1 MRKLTSLTLALILIL
16 SAFPIPSAA
25 YSVLTH
31 EEIIDL
37 LWLDEIRPMI
47 LQRYPSTTTEQL
59 RQAHAYAYG
68 GCLLQDMG
76 YYPFG
81 NKFFSDL
88 VHYVRSGDFVI
99 NLMNEAQDINEYA
112 FALGALAHYT
122 SDITGHPA
130 VNRAVAQ
137 QFPKLQKKYG
147 QEVTYEES
155 PSAHIQTEFGF
166 DVVQIAKQR
175 YSSDAYHDFIGFEV
189 SKPVL
194 ERAFQDTYGLELTD
208 IFGDVDKAIGS
219 FRHAVSTLIP
229 KMTKVALATHKVQLV
244 KEDPNFTKQKFLYNL
259 SRAQYQKNWGNNYQ
273 EPGVGTK
280 ILAWILKVLPKIGP
294 LKALEI
300 KTPNAQTENLY
311 LKSVNNTVDQ
321 YRTNLADVK
330 TGTLRL
336 TNADLD
342 TGKTT
347 EPGEYNLTDDTYA
360 KLLDKLAD
368 KKYATLNPT
377 LQANILWFYQ
387 NPQSPNE
394 EKKKRKGWD
403 KTLKQLA
410 ELKQQPGTSSDFL
423 K

>member
-1 MRKLTSLTLALILIL
+1 MRKLTSLTLALVFIIC
-16 SAFPIPSAA
+16 AIPTPSAG

-31 EEIIDL
+31 EEIVDL
-37 LWLDEIRPMI
+37 LWLDQIRPMI
-47 LQRYPSTTTEQL
+47 LQRYPNTTTDQL

-76 YYPFG
+76 YYPYG
-81 NKFFSDL
+81 NKLFSDL

-99 NLMNEAQDINEYA
+99 NLLNESHDINEYA

-130 VNRAVAQ
+130 VNRSVAQ

-147 QEVTYEES
+147 NEVTYEES

-175 YSSDAYHDFIGFEV
+175 YTSDAYHDFIGFEV

-194 ERAFQDTYGLELTD
+194 ERAFRDTYGLELAD
-208 IFGDVDKAIGS
+208 IFGDVDKSIGS

-244 KEDPNFTKQKFLYNL
+244 KENPNFTKQKFLYNL
-259 SRAQYQKNWGNNYQ
+259 SRAEYQKNWGTNYQ
-273 EPGVGTK
+273 QPGMGTK
-280 ILAWILKVLPKIGP
+280 ILAWIIKVIPKFGP
-294 LKALEI
+294 LRALDI
-300 KTPNAQTENLY
+300 KTPDAQTENLY

-321 YRTNLADVK
+321 YRNYLGNVRA
-330 TGTLRL
+330 GTLRL
-336 TNADLD
+336 PNADLD

-368 KKYATLNPT
+368 KKYSSLNPS

-387 NPQSPNE
+387 NPQSPTDE
-394 EKKKRKGWD
+394 KKRKNWD
-403 KTLKQLA
+403 KTLKALA
-410 ELKQQPGTSSDFL
+410 ELKQQPGASSNFL

>member
-1 MRKLTSLTLALILIL
+1 MRKLTSLTLALVFIIC
-16 SAFPIPSAA
+16 AIPTPSAG

-31 EEIIDL
+31 EEIVDL
-37 LWLDEIRPMI
+37 LWLDQIRPMI
-47 LQRYPSTTTEQL
+47 LQRYPNTTTDQL

-76 YYPFG
+76 YYPYG
-81 NKFFSDL
+81 NKLFSDL

-99 NLMNEAQDINEYA
+99 NLLNESHDIDEYA

-130 VNRAVAQ
+130 VNRSVAQ

-147 QEVTYEES
+147 NEVTYEES

-175 YSSDAYHDFIGFEV
+175 YTSDAYHDFIGFEV

-194 ERAFQDTYGLELTD
+194 ERAFRDTYGLELAD
-208 IFGDVDKAIGS
+208 IFGDVDKSIGS

-244 KEDPNFTKQKFLYNL
+244 KENPNFTKQKFLYNL
-259 SRAQYQKNWGNNYQ
+259 SRAEYQKNWGTNYQ
-273 EPGVGTK
+273 QPGMGTK
-280 ILAWILKVLPKIGP
+280 ILAWIIKVIPKFGP
-294 LKALEI
+294 LRALDI
-300 KTPNAQTENLY
+300 KTPDAQTENLY

-321 YRTNLADVK
+321 YRNYLGNVRA
-330 TGTLRL
+330 GTLRL
-336 TNADLD
+336 PNADLD

-368 KKYATLNPT
+368 KKYSSLNPS

-387 NPQSPNE
+387 NPQSPTD
-394 EKKKRKGWD
+394 EKK
-403 KTLKQLA
+403 
-410 ELKQQPGTSSDFL
+410 
-423 K
+423 

>member
-1 MRKLTSLTLALILIL
+1 MRKLTSLTLALVFIIC
-16 SAFPIPSAA
+16 AIPTPSAG

-31 EEIIDL
+31 EEIVDL
-37 LWLDEIRPMI
+37 LWLDQIRPMI
-47 LQRYPSTTTEQL
+47 LQRYPNTTTDQL

-76 YYPFG
+76 YYPYG
-81 NKFFSDL
+81 NKLFSDL

-99 NLMNEAQDINEYA
+99 NLLNESHDINEYA

-130 VNRAVAQ
+130 VNRSVAQ

-147 QEVTYEES
+147 NEVTYEES

-175 YSSDAYHDFIGFEV
+175 YTSDAYHDFIGFEV

-194 ERAFQDTYGLELTD
+194 ERAFRDTYGLELAD
-208 IFGDVDKAIGS
+208 IFGEVDKSIGS

-244 KEDPNFTKQKFLYNL
+244 KENPNFTKQKFLYNL
-259 SRAQYQKNWGNNYQ
+259 SRAEYQKNWGTNYQ
-273 EPGVGTK
+273 QPGMGTK
-280 ILAWILKVLPKIGP
+280 ILAWIIKVIPKFGP
-294 LKALEI
+294 LRALDI
-300 KTPNAQTENLY
+300 KTPDAQTENLY

-321 YRTNLADVK
+321 YRNYLGNVRA
-330 TGTLRL
+330 GTLRL
-336 TNADLD
+336 PNADLD

-368 KKYATLNPT
+368 KKYSSLNPS

-387 NPQSPNE
+387 NPQSPTDE
-394 EKKKRKGWD
+394 KKRKNWD
-403 KTLKQLA
+403 KTLKALA
-410 ELKQQPGTSSDFL
+410 ELKQQPGASSDFL

>member
-1 MRKLTSLTLALILIL
+1 MRKLTSLTLALVFIIC
-16 SAFPIPSAA
+16 AIPTPSAG

-31 EEIIDL
+31 EEIVDL
-37 LWLDEIRPMI
+37 LWLDQIRPMI
-47 LQRYPSTTTEQL
+47 LQRYPNTTTDQL

-76 YYPFG
+76 YYPYG
-81 NKFFSDL
+81 NKLFSDL

-99 NLMNEAQDINEYA
+99 NLLNESHDINEYA

-130 VNRAVAQ
+130 VNRSVAQ

-147 QEVTYEES
+147 NEVTYEES

-175 YSSDAYHDFIGFEV
+175 YTSDAYHDFIGFEV

-194 ERAFQDTYGLELTD
+194 ERAFRDTYGLELAD
-208 IFGDVDKAIGS
+208 IFGEVDKSIGS

-244 KEDPNFTKQKFLYNL
+244 KENPNFTKQKFLYNL
-259 SRAQYQKNWGNNYQ
+259 SRAEYQKNWGTNYQ
-273 EPGVGTK
+273 QPGMGTK
-280 ILAWILKVLPKIGP
+280 ILAWIIKVIPKFGP
-294 LKALEI
+294 LRALDI
-300 KTPNAQTENLY
+300 KTPDAQTENLY

-321 YRTNLADVK
+321 YRNYLGNVRA
-330 TGTLRL
+330 GTLRL
-336 TNADLD
+336 PNADFD

-368 KKYATLNPT
+368 KKYSSLNPS

-387 NPQSPNE
+387 NPQSPTDE
-394 EKKKRKGWD
+394 KKRKNWD
-403 KTLKQLA
+403 KTLKALA
-410 ELKQQPGTSSDFL
+410 ELKQQPGASSDFL

>member
-1 MRKLTSLTLALILIL
+1 MRKLTSLTLALTLIV
-16 SAFPIPSAA
+16 SAFPTPSAA

-31 EEIIDL
+31 EEIVDL
-37 LWLDEIRPMI
+37 LWLDQIRPMI
-47 LQRYPSTTTEQL
+47 LQRYPNTTTEQL

-88 VHYVRSGDFVI
+88 VHYIRSGDFVV
-99 NLMNEAQDINEYA
+99 NLLNESKDINEYA

-130 VNRAVAQ
+130 VNRAVAA

-147 QEVTYEES
+147 KEVTYEES

-194 ERAFQDTYGLELTD
+194 ERAFQDTYGLGLAD
-208 IFGDVDKAIGS
+208 IFGDVDKSIGS
-219 FRHAVSTLIP
+219 FRHAVSKLIP
-229 KMTKVALATHKVQLV
+229 KMTQVALATHKVQMV
-244 KEDPNFTKQKFLYNL
+244 KEDPNFTKQKFLFNL

-280 ILAWILKVLPKIGP
+280 ILAWIVRILPKIGP
-294 LKALEI
+294 LKALNI
-300 KTPNAQTENLY
+300 KTPDSQTENLY

-321 YRTNLADVK
+321 YRAYLANVQ

-387 NPQSPNE
+387 NPQSPND
-394 EKKKRKGWD
+394 EKKKRKDWD

-410 ELKQQPGTSSDFL
+410 ELKQQPGATSDFL

>member
-1 MRKLTSLTLALILIL
+1 MRKLTSLTLALVFIIC
-16 SAFPIPSAA
+16 AIPTPSAG

-31 EEIIDL
+31 EEIVDL
-37 LWLDEIRPMI
+37 LWLDQIRPMI
-47 LQRYPSTTTEQL
+47 LQRYPNTTTDQL

-76 YYPFG
+76 YYPYG
-81 NKFFSDL
+81 NKLFSDL

-99 NLMNEAQDINEYA
+99 NLLNESHDINEYA

-130 VNRAVAQ
+130 VNRSVAQ

-147 QEVTYEES
+147 NEVTYEES

-175 YSSDAYHDFIGFEV
+175 YTSDAYHDFIGFEV

-194 ERAFQDTYGLELTD
+194 ERAFRDTYGLELAD
-208 IFGDVDKAIGS
+208 IFGDVDKSIGS

-244 KEDPNFTKQKFLYNL
+244 KENPNFTKQKFLYNL
-259 SRAQYQKNWGNNYQ
+259 SRAEYQKNWGTNYQ
-273 EPGVGTK
+273 QPGMGTK
-280 ILAWILKVLPKIGP
+280 ILAWIIKVIPKFGP
-294 LKALEI
+294 LRALDI
-300 KTPNAQTENLY
+300 KTPDARTENLY

-321 YRTNLADVK
+321 YRNYLGNVRA
-330 TGTLRL
+330 GTLRL
-336 TNADLD
+336 PNADLD

-368 KKYATLNPT
+368 KKYSSLNPS

-387 NPQSPNE
+387 NPQSPTDE
-394 EKKKRKGWD
+394 KKRKNWD
-403 KTLKQLA
+403 KTLKALA
-410 ELKQQPGTSSDFL
+410 ELKQQPGASSDFL